1 MPAVKLSG
9 ELNVIFVHIPKT
21 AGTSIG
27 RWMIENKKHS
37 EHVEWYKHPKL
48 SDIEKDETDNFV
60 FSVVRNPWD
69 RMVSSYHWL
78 TDTQSPIPQISSN
91 EIQKILCDLN
101 TKRNWSTF
109 EKWLDICHEF
119 VLWDFWFCPIEPQVS
134 WLDKDV
140 DMVIRYENLNEEF
153 KQIQKYFNST
163 EPLPT
168 LLTGNHKNYRDYY
181 NDRTK
186 RKVAAIFE
194 KDIDTWNY
202 AF

>member
-78 TDTQSPIPQISSN
+78 RKIQSPIPDLPSV
-91 EIQKILCDLN
+91 EIQTILDDMNKKLD
-101 TKRNWSTF
+101 WSTF
-109 EKWLDICHEF
+109 EKWLDVGAEF
-119 VLWDFWFCPIEPQVS
+119 ALWDFWFRPVEPQTS
-134 WLDKDV
+134 WLDGKV
-140 DMVIRYENLNEEF
+140 DLILKYENLNNEF
-153 KQIQKYFNST
+153 RQIQNYFDSPDSLSNM
-163 EPLPT
+163 
-168 LLTGNHKNYRDYY
+168 LTGDHRLYREYY

-186 RKVAAIFE
+186 KKVEKIFE
-194 KDIDTWNY
+194 KDIETWKY
-202 AF
+202 SF